1 MDANHALPGTSAA
14 QTPLNRWAVTTQ
26 GGHTRMAH
34 GSRALDSATTPARP
48 SLFKA
53 DHPRAIDRYIDY
65 FGGVNEARTASE
77 DDACGDT
84 LLERLA

>member
-1 MDANHALPGTSAA
+1 
-14 QTPLNRWAVTTQ
+14 
-26 GGHTRMAH
+26 MAH
-34 GSRALDSATTPARP
+34 GSRALDSATTPVPVRP
-48 SLFKA
+48 TLFKA

-65 FGGVNEARTASE
+65 FGGAGDTGSTTD